1 MVVTGGGNACARMAM
16 HLRSHASTIGGRAQ
30 MAIEAFADGLE
41 SIPATIA
48 ENAGHDPLNTILD
61 MRHELMSGNSHAGPD
76 VVNGGVMDLLEAQ
89 VVEPAALVRQ
99 AVLSAAEVS
108 NAILRIDDI
117 IARRQME

>member
-1 MVVTGGGNACARMAM
+1 
-16 HLRSHASTIGGRAQ
+16 
-30 MAIEAFADGLE
+30 
-41 SIPATIA
+41 
-48 ENAGHDPLNTILD
+48 
-61 MRHELMSGNSHAGPD
+61 MSGNPYAGPD

-117 IARRQME
+117 IARRPME